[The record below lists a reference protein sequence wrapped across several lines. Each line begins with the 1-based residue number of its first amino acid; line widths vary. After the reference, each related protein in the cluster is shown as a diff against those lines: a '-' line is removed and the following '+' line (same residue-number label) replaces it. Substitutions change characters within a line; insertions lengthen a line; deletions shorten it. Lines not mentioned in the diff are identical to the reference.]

1 MSIAIRHERGN
12 DYVVTVQDPRGE
24 TTHLVTLWPSDI
36 ERYAPGAD
44 PEELLEAA
52 FEFLLEREPP
62 SSILQRFELPTIERY
77 FPEFSR
83 VIGNRFA

>member
-36 ERYAPGAD
+36 ERYAPRAE

-62 SSILQRFELPTIERY
+62 SAILQRFELPAIERY